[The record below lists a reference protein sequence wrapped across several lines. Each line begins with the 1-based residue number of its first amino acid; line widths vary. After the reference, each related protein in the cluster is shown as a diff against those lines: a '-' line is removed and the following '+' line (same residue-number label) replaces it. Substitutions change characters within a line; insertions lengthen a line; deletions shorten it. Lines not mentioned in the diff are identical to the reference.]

1 MSGLLEQ
8 LHLGQLSL
16 LVLKFSGL
24 NQHSAVALRLSQ
36 ELLDVQDAYLRQNE
50 VVVLNGERI
59 LEDGHTPSE
68 LDLLRQL
75 FHREMYSRLM

>member
-1 MSGLLEQ
+1 MLVLLEQ

-16 LVLKFSGL
+16 LVLRFL
-24 NQHSAVALRLSQ
+24 HPNQHSAVALRLNL
-36 ELLDVQDAYLRQNE
+36 ELLDGQDAYLRQNE

-68 LDLLRQL
+68 LDLRRQL
-75 FHREMYSRLM
+75 YLQENYLRYL

>member
-1 MSGLLEQ
+1 MSVLLEQ

-16 LVLKFSGL
+16 LVLKFL
-24 NQHSAVALRLSQ
+24 HPNQHSAVALRLNLG
-36 ELLDVQDAYLRQNE
+36 LLDGQDAYLRQNE

-59 LEDGHTPSE
+59 LEDGHTPSV

-75 FHREMYSRLM
+75 YLQEKY